1 MMMITIS
8 VPIPIYMRGSFY
20 AKSTDEEQ
28 PRS

>member
-1 MMMITIS
+1 MMIITIS

-20 AKSTDEEQ
+20 TESTDEEQ